1 MSDDKAHEYVPF
13 RGILWPGDWRE
24 RAERAEAER
33 DAARTEAEMLRM
45 EHYTY
50 RARAEKA
57 EAERDKWRSI
67 ALEHARSGDKEYGTG
82 ERLKREAD
90 ASHAMSTYTVPASG
104 DDVLFERNNLAE
116 ALREV
121 NARLVQVTKERNA
134 ARRWAKAWKA
144 KAKSVREELRGMT
157 AAYDKAVWGAKARIA
172 QLEHELKLYA
182 PYHVMREQRDAALAR
197 AEKCEHER
205 ALSQQLREDDHR

>member
-1 MSDDKAHEYVPF
+1 MSDDKAHEYVPVEW
-13 RGILWPGDWRE
+13 RDWPGDRRE

-33 DAARTEAEMLRM
+33 TQALAALAEM
-45 EHYTY
+45 T
-50 RARAEKA
+50 K
-57 EAERDKWRSI
+57 ERDKWRSI

-205 ALSQQLREDDHR
+205 ALSQHLREDDHR